1 MPSLKG
7 AQRLR
12 PAVAALGIPATRS
25 LALLTLA
32 PEDLVVVRENGPEPT
47 SLLARLAPSFIR
59 IGHFEAMNPS
69 EQARNFS
76 QIFFG
81 GGWARG
87 GMLDEAD
94 GEGPLGGQGNLEGL
108 RDLVEFSKGIIGYT
122 GDTKG
127 WAKEV
132 VRRNA
137 SMVAGWQVSGGTS
150 LRSFCNNDHR
160 RRDACVEQPPA
171 QPPA

>member
-1 MPSLKG
+1 M
-7 AQRLR
+7 
-12 PAVAALGIPATRS
+12 I
-25 LALLTLA
+25 
-32 PEDLVVVRENGPEPT
+32 RENGPEPT

-87 GMLDEAD
+87 LDDSAD
-94 GEGPLGGQGNLEGL
+94 NDGVLGGQGNLEGL
-108 RDLVEFSKGIIGYT
+108 RDLVEFSKGVIGFQ
-122 GDTKG
+122 GDTKA
-127 WAKEV
+127 WVKEV

-137 SMVAGWQVSGGTS
+137 EMVAGWQVSARLAPGVGRRGEATRTMGGNAM
-150 LRSFCNNDHR
+150 RDEAADHR
-160 RRDACVEQPPA
+160 CTAGCTACSTRTTSPSWA
-171 QPPA
+171 